1 MTALQNRS
9 GNVSKTVDG
18 RFMNNRRAKYL
29 RRLVTGDPDVEG
41 RTYAREENITTW
53 ILHPLSRRRQYREAK
68 RRRND

>member
-1 MTALQNRS
+1 L
-9 GNVSKTVDG
+9 
-18 RFMNNRRAKYL
+18 NNRRAKYL